1 MNNSNALA
9 EIQSKYP
16 NCNLLLPAATSVQI
30 NPFYKCSVMEVVA
43 DTAPNSGDIFS
54 VGKVKT
60 GEDRNGKAVYE
71 EVYSPAKPLLMK
83 LATAAGIQFHPE
95 YTTVTRENTNT
106 YVGKAWLEA
115 MKQIE
120 DLVPKSELDER
131 VGQTVKDIMATTNGK
146 KAAVAWSGG
155 KDSLVLADVCRQAG
169 IEDSVLVVSN
179 LEYSAFTE
187 WVDRNK
193 PPKLEIINTG
203 QDIEWLVKH
212 PQMLFPQDSNTAAQ
226 WFHIVQHRGQAKYYK
241 AHELDMIL
249 LGRRRADGNYVGKGS
264 NIYTDG
270 KGVTRFSPL
279 ADWSHEEVLA
289 YIHYYNLVM
298 PPIYDWKNGY
308 LCGTHPWA
316 ARQWTGSIE
325 NGWKEVY
332 EIEPDIVKEAAK
344 KIPSAK
350 EFLKGLE

>member
-1 MNNSNALA
+1 MGQQILGRKQKISN
-9 EIQSKYP
+9 
-16 NCNLLLPAATSVQI
+16 
-30 NPFYKCSVMEVVA
+30 
-43 DTAPNSGDIFS
+43 D
-54 VGKVKT
+54 
-60 GEDRNGKAVYE
+60 
-71 EVYSPAKPLLMK
+71 
-83 LATAAGIQFHPE
+83 
-95 YTTVTRENTNT
+95 
-106 YVGKAWLEA
+106 AWLKA
-115 MKQIE
+115 MEQIE
-120 DLVPKSELDER
+120 DLVSKQELDKKVR
-131 VGQTVKDIMATTNGK
+131 QTVKDIKATTGGK

-179 LEYSAFTE
+179 LEYKASTD
-187 WVDRNK
+187 WVDANK

-203 QDIEWLVKH
+203 QDLEWLTKH
-212 PQMLFPQDSNTAAQ
+212 PQMLFPQDSGTAAQ

-241 AHELDMIL
+241 EHDLNMLL

-289 YIHYYNLVM
+289 YIHYYHLAV

-316 ARQWTGSIE
+316 ARQWTGSVE
-325 NGWKEVY
+325 NGWKEIY
-332 EIEPDIVKEAAK
+332 DIDRSIVEEAAE
-344 KIPSAK
+344 KIQSAGA
-350 EFLKGLE
+350 FLESLK

>member
-1 MNNSNALA
+1 MGQQILGRKQKISN
-9 EIQSKYP
+9 
-16 NCNLLLPAATSVQI
+16 
-30 NPFYKCSVMEVVA
+30 
-43 DTAPNSGDIFS
+43 D
-54 VGKVKT
+54 
-60 GEDRNGKAVYE
+60 
-71 EVYSPAKPLLMK
+71 
-83 LATAAGIQFHPE
+83 
-95 YTTVTRENTNT
+95 
-106 YVGKAWLEA
+106 AWLKA
-115 MKQIE
+115 MEQIE
-120 DLVPKSELDER
+120 DLVSKQELDEKVR
-131 VGQTVKDIMATTNGK
+131 QTVKDIKATTGGK

-316 ARQWTGSIE
+316 ARQWMGSIE

>member
-1 MNNSNALA
+1 MGNERLGRKQKISN
-9 EIQSKYP
+9 
-16 NCNLLLPAATSVQI
+16 
-30 NPFYKCSVMEVVA
+30 
-43 DTAPNSGDIFS
+43 D
-54 VGKVKT
+54 
-60 GEDRNGKAVYE
+60 
-71 EVYSPAKPLLMK
+71 
-83 LATAAGIQFHPE
+83 
-95 YTTVTRENTNT
+95 
-106 YVGKAWLEA
+106 AWLNA
-115 MKQIE
+115 MKHIE
-120 DLVPKSELDER
+120 ELVPKSELDER

-249 LGRRRADGNYVGKGS
+249 LGRRRADGNYIGKGS

-289 YIHYYNLVM
+289 YKNDITKYVLVGLKDSEGNGNYYIYNEGDNSYTLYRELHFNKLNIVIKDYNGKIPDKYKKTVIAINEEEVAAYKLKEASDYALIYGMNTDTGEENLY
-298 PPIYDWKNGY
+298 IYDRVEHTILRYNDEEANIYKKLANNYFLYLICLVIGLSLGILVITIISILRHKKKNKFKLY
-308 LCGTHPWA
+308 
-316 ARQWTGSIE
+316 S
-325 NGWKEVY
+325 
-332 EIEPDIVKEAAK
+332 
-344 KIPSAK
+344 
-350 EFLKGLE
+350 

>member
-1 MNNSNALA
+1 MGQQILGRKQKISN
-9 EIQSKYP
+9 
-16 NCNLLLPAATSVQI
+16 
-30 NPFYKCSVMEVVA
+30 
-43 DTAPNSGDIFS
+43 D
-54 VGKVKT
+54 
-60 GEDRNGKAVYE
+60 
-71 EVYSPAKPLLMK
+71 
-83 LATAAGIQFHPE
+83 
-95 YTTVTRENTNT
+95 
-106 YVGKAWLEA
+106 AWLEA

-120 DLVPKSELDER
+120 DLVSKSELDAR